1 MCVCVCKYVCVCEFL
16 LINNEHVSS
25 WQIEEVEPDGNNA
38 ASAPVMGSQTT
49 FSVYGSAKMFLLHT
63 SRCVQTETHT
73 HCELALPK
81 SSGSLFPR
89 CKKQIGRIVNLD
101 TNDYF

>member
-1 MCVCVCKYVCVCEFL
+1 MCVCKYVCVCEFL

-25 WQIEEVEPDGNNA
+25 WQIKEVEPDGNNA